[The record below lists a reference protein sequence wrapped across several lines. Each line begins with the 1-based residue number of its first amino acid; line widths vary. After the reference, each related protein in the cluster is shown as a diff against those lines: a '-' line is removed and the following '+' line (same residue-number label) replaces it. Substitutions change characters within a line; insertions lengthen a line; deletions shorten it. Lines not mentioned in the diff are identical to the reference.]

1 MSDMGFSINCMHKKR
16 ERRHILNLVQNASRT
31 LAFTSGLLEDFEGR
45 LRVRHGR
52 LDVYSTQQQP
62 SNTKINTTI
71 IGLNVR
77 RERQATTI
85 GENGRDGVGR
95 GDTVLGSKGSGTERL
110 RSKGSKD
117 REPKVGKKTLSSQR
131 KTICTGGENEGY
143 KGRLGPNEN
152 DTLTGFDRLVRE
164 RSLGFRT

>member
-45 LRVRHGR
+45 LRVRRGR

-62 SNTKINTTI
+62 NNTKINTTI

-85 GENGRDGVGR
+85 GENGRNGVGR

-117 REPKVGKKTLSSQR
+117 RELKVREKRSAGDKLTRHRRRKRGLKGTARPERKRYANWFRSAGQR
-131 KTICTGGENEGY
+131 KIT
-143 KGRLGPNEN
+143 RL
-152 DTLTGFDRLVRE
+152 
-164 RSLGFRT
+164 